1 MAALRA
7 RVELRTQLAITA
19 SSLANSAGQDQH
31 IDYVYQY
38 SHRRWRWECLDCG
51 VHGFCLDSPY
61 VIMGVTR
68 MAKGH
73 ECDLENLEF
82 MLARF
87 GRHTINN
94 M

>member
-7 RVELRTQLAITA
+7 RVELREQLAITA
-19 SSLANSAGQDQH
+19 SNTATTASH

-51 VHGFCLDSPY
+51 DYGFRLDSPY
-61 VIMGVTR
+61 VTTGVAR
-68 MAKGH
+68 EAKGH
-73 ECDLENLEF
+73 ECDSDNVDF

-94 M
+94 MQ